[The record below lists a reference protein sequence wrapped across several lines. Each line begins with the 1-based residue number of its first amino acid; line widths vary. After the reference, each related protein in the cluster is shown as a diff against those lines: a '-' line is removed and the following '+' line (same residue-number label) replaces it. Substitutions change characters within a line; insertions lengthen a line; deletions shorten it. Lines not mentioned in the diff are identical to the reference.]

1 MDKTNVTKYFKM
13 AKRFVSKRSP
23 EILTGIG
30 IAGMV
35 TTTVLAV
42 KVTPKALELIE
53 EEKRA
58 QNRALLDE
66 AENTGS
72 DVTAQVSR
80 LKPIETVKVAW
91 KPYIPAMLT
100 GMASIACLIGAQSVS
115 ARRHAAL
122 YSAYKLSETALTEYK
137 DKVVETIGEKK
148 EKQIKQK
155 IAEDKV
161 DKAIEDIKENKTKV
175 VVSEDGDTWFIDA
188 YSQIPFKSTVNKIDK
203 AINELN
209 RDMVVYAPTGASL
222 SDFYDKLDLP
232 HTGYSDQVGWTLD
245 DGPVEKDIS
254 DAIVKDGKAYIILD
268 FMVRPQ
274 YDFNDANRYYG

>member
-42 KVTPKALELIE
+42 KATPKALELIE
-53 EEKRA
+53 EEKRT
-58 QNRALLDE
+58 QNHALLDE
-66 AENTGS
+66 AEKAGS
-72 DVTAQVSR
+72 DAAAQVSR

-115 ARRHAAL
+115 DRRHAAL

-209 RDMVVYAPTGASL
+209 RDMVVYAPSGASL

-245 DGPVEKDIS
+245 DGPIEKDIS

>member
-13 AKRFVSKRSP
+13 AKRLLSKRSP

-42 KVTPKALELIE
+42 KATPKALELIE

-58 QNRALLDE
+58 QDRALLDE
-66 AENTGS
+66 AEKTGS
-72 DVTAQVSR
+72 DVAAQVSR
-80 LKPIETVKVAW
+80 LKAIETVKVAW

-115 ARRHAAL
+115 TRRHAAL

-188 YSQIPFKSTVNKIDK
+188 YSQMPFKSTVNKIDK

-209 RDMVVYAPTGASL
+209 RDMVVYAPSGASL

-245 DGPVEKDIS
+245 DGPIEKDIS

>member
-35 TTTVLAV
+35 TATVLAV
-42 KVTPKALELIE
+42 KATPKALELIE

-66 AENTGS
+66 AEKTGS
-72 DVTAQVSR
+72 DVAKQVSR

-209 RDMVVYAPTGASL
+209 RDMVVYAPSGASL

-245 DGPVEKDIS
+245 DGPIEKDIS

>member
-42 KVTPKALELIE
+42 KATPKALELIE

-66 AENTGS
+66 AEKTGN
-72 DVTAQVSR
+72 DVAAQVSR

-175 VVSEDGDTWFIDA
+175 VVSEDGDTWFVDA
-188 YSQIPFKSTVNKIDK
+188 FSQMPFKSTVNKIDK

-209 RDMVVYAPTGASL
+209 RDMVVYAPSGASL

-245 DGPVEKDIS
+245 DGPIEKDIS
-254 DAIVKDGKAYIILD
+254 DAIVKDGKAYIVLD

>member
-42 KVTPKALELIE
+42 KATPKALELIE

-58 QNRALLDE
+58 QNRALLDK
-66 AENTGS
+66 AEKTGS
-72 DVTAQVSR
+72 DVAAQVSR

-209 RDMVVYAPTGASL
+209 RDMVVYAPSGASL

>member
-42 KVTPKALELIE
+42 KATPKALELIE

-66 AENTGS
+66 AEKTGS
-72 DVTAQVSR
+72 DVDAQVSR

-175 VVSEDGDTWFIDA
+175 VVSEDGDTWFIGA

-209 RDMVVYAPTGASL
+209 RDMVVYAPSGASL

-245 DGPVEKDIS
+245 DGPIEKDIS

>member
-42 KVTPKALELIE
+42 KATPKALDLIE

-66 AENTGS
+66 TEKTGS
-72 DVTAQVSR
+72 DVAAQVSR

-209 RDMVVYAPTGASL
+209 RDMVVYAPSGASL

-245 DGPVEKDIS
+245 DGPIEKDIS